1 MGATATKYESDYYG
15 WTLEQADLIKNKRLD
30 EIDFDHLLEEVESMG
45 ESERR
50 RLVSRLVVLMVHF
63 LKWKYQP
70 DRRCKSWEL
79 TLKEQRRRI
88 PKHLKANPSLKLLLP
103 DVMGDAY
110 EDALFMAEAET
121 GLDQCFFP
129 VDLPWTFEQM
139 LDPEFWPE

>member
-1 MGATATKYESDYYG
+1 MSATAYEFDFYG
-15 WTLEQADLIKNKRLD
+15 WTQEQAQALREGRVNALDIKNL
-30 EIDFDHLLEEVESMG
+30 IEEVESMG

-103 DVMGDAY
+103 DVMDDAY